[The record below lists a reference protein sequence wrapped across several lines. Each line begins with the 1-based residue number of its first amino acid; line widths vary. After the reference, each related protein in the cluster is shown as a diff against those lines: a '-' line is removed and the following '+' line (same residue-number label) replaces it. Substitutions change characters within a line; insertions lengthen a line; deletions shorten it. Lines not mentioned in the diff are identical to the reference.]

1 MARPRKDDSRD
12 TRQGI
17 LDRALDLFAEHGF
30 YGTSMR
36 QIAGA
41 VGVRESALYHYFP
54 SKQAIFHELVKDL
67 GPGRMIQ
74 LASVDVGAMVDALGA
89 EGVLRQLLDVLI
101 TAWST
106 PQEMKLFRVMVSEG
120 LRLDAEGVIHPPQV
134 MRKIRSVAGGL
145 FAQLVE
151 KKLIRPVDPE
161 AAALSLMGPLMM
173 LRVMYLAMPSEQMD
187 FKGLKAEVDR
197 HVAFFWESVKPLPDA
212 RPRRRAS

>member
-36 QIAGA
+36 QIARA

-54 SKQAIFHELVKDL
+54 SKQAIFHELTRDL

-74 LASVDVGAMVDALGA
+74 LASVDVSAMTEALGV

-101 TAWST
+101 TTWST
-106 PQEMKLFRVMVSEG
+106 PQERKLFRVMVSEG

-134 MRKIRSVAGGL
+134 MRKLRAIAAGL
-145 FAQLVE
+145 FRQFIE

-161 AAALSLMGPLMM
+161 AAALALMGPLML
-173 LRVMYLAMPSEQMD
+173 LRVMYLAMPSQEMD
-187 FKGLKAEVDR
+187 FKGLKVEVDR
-197 HVAFFWESVKPLPDA
+197 HVAFFWESVKPLTDA
-212 RPRRRAS
+212 RPRRHAS